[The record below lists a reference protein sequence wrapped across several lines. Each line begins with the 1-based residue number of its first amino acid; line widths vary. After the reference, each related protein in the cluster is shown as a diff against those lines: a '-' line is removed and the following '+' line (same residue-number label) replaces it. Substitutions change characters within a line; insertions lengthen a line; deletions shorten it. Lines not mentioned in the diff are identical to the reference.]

1 MRKGNE
7 GKDSNESEGTERVRR
22 DDMFSPPVNSLL
34 PHHSPSRQVEGMDKA

>member
-22 DDMFSPPVNSLL
+22 DDMRLFCCLL
-34 PHHSPSRQVEGMDKA
+34 TARDSGRVQE